1 MLNCQLMNFKN
12 ILIIGA
18 PRSGTSFLKDL
29 LQQHD
34 NIYLSH
40 GEKNFWSHKDF
51 SPKNVKKYYQ
61 QLLAGSKEK
70 EERIRK
76 KIIHLGEKS
85 PAYASM
91 PERQIILLKK
101 IFRNPLIIY
110 MIRDNEQRYYS
121 ELKLTFEK
129 KPLIRKI
136 NQLAAIDLK
145 LVRNCL
151 RTSDYSSNIENWS
164 KHFGNNL
171 KIIFFEDFIV
181 DKQNHINKILN
192 YLKLE
197 FQNIKFDKK
206 VKSVKPNFFF
216 KLYFGFITK
225 LFFKNDYKNLISDY
239 QNQKMKISSKYKN
252 CIF

>member
-61 QLLAGSKEK
+61 QLLTESKEK

-101 IFRNPLIIY
+101 F
-110 MIRDNEQRYYS
+110 
-121 ELKLTFEK
+121 
-129 KPLIRKI
+129 
-136 NQLAAIDLK
+136 
-145 LVRNCL
+145 
-151 RTSDYSSNIENWS
+151 
-164 KHFGNNL
+164 
-171 KIIFFEDFIV
+171 
-181 DKQNHINKILN
+181 
-192 YLKLE
+192 
-197 FQNIKFDKK
+197 
-206 VKSVKPNFFF
+206 
-216 KLYFGFITK
+216 
-225 LFFKNDYKNLISDY
+225 
-239 QNQKMKISSKYKN
+239 
-252 CIF
+252 

>member
-1 MLNCQLMNFKN
+1 MNFKN

-18 PRSGTSFLKDL
+18 PRSGTSFLKTFCSSMI
-29 LQQHD
+29 
-34 NIYLSH
+34 IYIYHTVKRISGL
-40 GEKNFWSHKDF
+40 HKDF

-61 QLLAGSKEK
+61 QLLTESKEK

-151 RTSDYSSNIENWS
+151 RT
-164 KHFGNNL
+164 
-171 KIIFFEDFIV
+171 
-181 DKQNHINKILN
+181 
-192 YLKLE
+192 
-197 FQNIKFDKK
+197 
-206 VKSVKPNFFF
+206 
-216 KLYFGFITK
+216 
-225 LFFKNDYKNLISDY
+225 
-239 QNQKMKISSKYKN
+239 
-252 CIF
+252 